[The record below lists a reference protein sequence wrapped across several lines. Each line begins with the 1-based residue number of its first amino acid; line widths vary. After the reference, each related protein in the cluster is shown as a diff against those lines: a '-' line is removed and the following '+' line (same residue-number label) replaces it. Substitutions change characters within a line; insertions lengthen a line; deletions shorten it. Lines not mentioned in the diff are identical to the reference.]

1 MRVLVTGGAGFIG
14 SHTVEALLAAGHE
27 VTVLDNLST
36 GNGKNLPPKVPLIEA
51 DIRDDDITAL
61 FAGVK
66 PEVVI
71 HLAAQTMVPYSQQH
85 PDEDAATN
93 IVGLTKVLE
102 ACRQTGVRRVVFS
115 SSAAVYGDA
124 SALPLQETDS
134 GAIESFYGLS
144 KMTSEKYLALYQH
157 CFGMEYVV
165 LRYAN
170 VYGERQGDS
179 GEGGVVSIFS
189 RKAAAGEPL
198 VVFGDGGQT
207 RDFIYVKDI
216 AQANTLAVSTDSPND
231 CYNISTGRETSV
243 NRLIEAFAQALT
255 PRVMPSVSY
264 QAERK
269 GDIYRSML
277 NCGKAAEKLGFH
289 AQTLL
294 EDGVQRTLNYFLQA
308 ASGGN
313 A

>member
-27 VTVLDNLST
+27 VVVLDNLST
-36 GNGKNLPPKVPLIEA
+36 GNRKNLPSQVPLIEA
-51 DIRDDDITAL
+51 DIRYDDLTAL
-61 FAGVK
+61 FADVK
-66 PEVVI
+66 PEAVI

-102 ACRQTGVRRVVFS
+102 ACRQTGVRRVIFS

-157 CFGMEYVV
+157 CFGIEYVV

-179 GEGGVVSIFS
+179 GEGGVVSIFA

-198 VVFGDGGQT
+198 AVFGDGGQT

-216 AQANTLAVSTDSPND
+216 ANANTLAVSTVSPNN
-231 CYNISTGRETSV
+231 CYNISTGRETSI
-243 NRLIEAFAQALT
+243 NQLLEAFSRALA
-255 PRVMPSVSY
+255 PRVMPTVSY
-264 QAERK
+264 QPPRA

-277 NCGKAAEKLGFH
+277 DCSKAAEKLGFH

-294 EDGVQRTLNYFLQA
+294 ENGVQRTLIYFLQA
-308 ASGGN
+308 ALGGR